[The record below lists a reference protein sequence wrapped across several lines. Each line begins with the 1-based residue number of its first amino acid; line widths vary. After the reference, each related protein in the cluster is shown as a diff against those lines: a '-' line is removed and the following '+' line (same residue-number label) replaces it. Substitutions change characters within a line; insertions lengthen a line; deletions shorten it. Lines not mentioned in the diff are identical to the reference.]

1 MDLVVTAELVAA
13 AFTAGTVDAIAGGGG
28 LVTLPALL
36 AAGLPTQLALGTNK
50 GQSTF
55 GSFSAL
61 VNFWRLGLID
71 RSRVAVSFLFAFVGS
86 LVGAWM
92 VLKVPRHLLRP
103 MVLVLLVLVALRLTF
118 RRDVATPTEPLPPG
132 ASPQKRAAVIALVIG
147 TYDGFF
153 GPGTGTFVILS
164 YVTWLREAMARAS
177 ANAKVVN
184 FASNLAALALFSAQG
199 VVRWDVA
206 LPMAAAQFLGGAFG
220 ARLAVRKGDRFVRW
234 VVLGVVL
241 CLVVKIAVDLFAAR
255 RS

>member
-1 MDLVVTAELVAA
+1 MDLQVTAALVAA

-28 LVTLPALL
+28 LITLPSLL
-36 AAGLPTQLALGTNK
+36 AAGLPPQLALGTNK

-61 VNFWRLGLID
+61 VNFWRLGVID
-71 RSRVAVSFLFAFVGS
+71 RTRVAASFLFGFVGS
-86 LVGAWM
+86 LAGAWL
-92 VLKVPRHLLRP
+92 VLQVPPALLRP
-103 MVLVLLVLVALRLTF
+103 VVLVMLVLVALRLTL

-132 ASPQKRAAVIALVIG
+132 ASPQRRAMVIALVFG

-184 FASNLAALALFSAQG
+184 FASNLAALAIFASQG

-206 LPMAAAQFLGGAFG
+206 LPMAGAQFLGGAFG
-220 ARLAVRKGDRFVRW
+220 ARLAVRRGDRFVRW
-234 VVLGVVL
+234 VVLAVVL
-241 CLVVKIAVDLFAAR
+241 CLVVKIAVDLAR
-255 RS
+255 A

>member
-1 MDLVVTAELVAA
+1 MDLGVTAALVAA
-13 AFTAGTVDAIAGGGG
+13 AFAAGTVDAIAGGGG

-36 AAGLPTQLALGTNK
+36 AAGLPAQLALGTNK

-61 VNFWRLGLID
+61 VNYWRLGAVD
-71 RSRVAVSFLFAFVGS
+71 RSRVAVSFAFGFVGS
-86 LVGAWM
+86 LAGAWL
-92 VLKVPRHLLRP
+92 VLQVSRALLRP
-103 MVLVLLVLVALRLTF
+103 VVLVLLVLVALRLTF
-118 RRDVATPTEPLPPG
+118 RRDAATPTAPLPPG
-132 ASPQKRAAVIALVIG
+132 ASPRRRAMLIALAIG

-153 GPGTGTFVILS
+153 GPGTGTFLILS
-164 YVTWLREAMARAS
+164 YVTWLRESMARAS

-184 FASNLAALALFSAQG
+184 FASNLAALAVFASQG

-220 ARLAVRKGDRFVRW
+220 ARLAVRGGDRFVRL

-241 CLVVKIAVDLFAAR
+241 CLVVKIAVDLAR
-255 RS
+255 A

>member
-1 MDLVVTAELVAA
+1 MDLVTTAKLVAA
-13 AFTAGTVDAIAGGGG
+13 AFAAGTVDAIAGGGG
-28 LVTLPALL
+28 LITLPALL
-36 AAGLPTQLALGTNK
+36 GVGLPGELALGTNK

-61 VNFWRLGLID
+61 VHFWRLGAVD
-71 RSRVAVSFLFAFVGS
+71 RSRVAVSFILAFCGS
-86 LVGAWM
+86 LLGAWL
-92 VLKVPRHLLRP
+92 VLKIDRRVLRP
-103 MVLVLLVLVALRLTF
+103 VLLVLLVVVALVLTF
-118 RRDVATPTEPLPPG
+118 RRNIDTPTEPLPPG
-132 ASPQKRAAVIALVIG
+132 ASPQRRAAVIALVIG

-164 YVTWLREAMARAS
+164 YVLWLREAMARAS

-206 LPMAAAQFLGGAFG
+206 LPMAAAQFAGGAFG

-234 VVLGVVL
+234 VVLAVVL
-241 CLVVKIAVDLFAAR
+241 SLVVNIAYKLLYP
-255 RS
+255 